1 MTGSVTC
8 EQRGRQSRSHAHFS
22 MDFRAMERLDSV
34 DTSGRSFGVRSNE
47 SRNGQMFC
55 CKVVAKYSILLYS
68 FKIQN
73 NKILVKIVNKQEN
86 ISKLQSND
94 VIQYV
99 KLVRCNEGRTIKVL
113 VWDHVTFLQSVIL

>member
-1 MTGSVTC
+1 MRAVGSAGDNHVRTLTT
-8 EQRGRQSRSHAHFS
+8 AHFS
-22 MDFRAMERLDSV
+22 MDFRAMERLHSV

-99 KLVRCNEGRTIKVL
+99 KVVRCNEKRTIKVL
-113 VWDHVTFLQSVIL
+113 KGESF